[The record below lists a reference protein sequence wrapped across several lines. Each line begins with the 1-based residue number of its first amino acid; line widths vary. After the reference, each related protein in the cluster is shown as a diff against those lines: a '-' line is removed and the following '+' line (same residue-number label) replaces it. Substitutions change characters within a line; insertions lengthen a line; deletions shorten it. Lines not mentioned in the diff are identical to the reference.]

1 MNLLDLIIKMSVD
14 DQASSKVDSIAGKLK
29 SSTKSGSDSAKGSLS
44 SLSDRFKSFGEKAK
58 HDVGVLGQALTK
70 VPGPIGKVAGAV
82 QAVGGKISGFAS
94 KAKASIE
101 KISPAAEKVG
111 EKLKGIGAAA
121 GTAVKAMSVAAAG
134 AAVGLGKS
142 ALDAYASYEQLEG
155 GISKLF
161 STNMNRK
168 DFVEQ
173 FAGSAEE
180 ANKVWADGEKAFST
194 VMENAQQAY
203 KTTGMSANEYMETVS
218 GFAAALT
225 NSLGGDTVAAAGQ
238 ADVAMRAISDNVNTF
253 GSDIESVKM
262 AFGGFAKQNY
272 TMLDNLK
279 LGYGGTK
286 EEMQRLIDD
295 ANAWGAANGK
305 ASNLSMDSFSDVVTA
320 IDQIQ
325 EKQKIAGTTA
335 NEAGTTIEGSV
346 NAAKAA
352 WTNLL
357 TELGKEDGDIGAR
370 MGELFTSIFGDGTDS
385 NLGVMGNV
393 VPAVERIA
401 TGAGEALREFAPRIG
416 QALQEYGPSLIAS
429 AVNLFTNILVGLA
442 QVLPSLAS
450 AVVSA
455 LPQIAS
461 SIAEGLPQIRS
472 AAIEM
477 WGGLG
482 QALGE
487 VLPMLVD
494 ALGYVITHLPEIIV
508 NGVGGMIEAG
518 GAFFGG
524 IIDGF
529 LGKQPEVNQAAGQ
542 VTQGATDAAMAN
554 ADGSPAADQWMDTFN
569 SQFDFSAT
577 EQQAAEGA
585 QAATDAAVENADGTP
600 IAEKLNTSSQAGID
614 TTAMNAPAVEM
625 VNNAVTAA
633 KAIDVSEIGQQ
644 FSSSAASGMDTSAIS
659 DKMSAI
665 TSAAQAASATVKI
678 GVQADTSGITAV
690 TAAAQ
695 AIPGAFASASAAASA
710 SLGQISTKAAQV
722 AASVRASINAI
733 PSSKT
738 ITLSFSKPHIPV
750 PTYSISGSLDPK
762 NKTVPTVS
770 AWWGAEGGILTKA
783 TIFGAGEVG
792 PEAVLPLTKL
802 EKMLDES
809 NGKYQGGGDTYNIT
823 LYAQPGDSPE
833 QMAMAL
839 TNAIET
845 RNRMRG
851 RTTARKAVRSL

>member
-1 MNLLDLIIKMSVD
+1 MNLLDLMVKITVD
-14 DQASSKVDSIAGKLK
+14 DQASGKVKSIADNLK
-29 SSTKSGSDSAKGSLS
+29 NGVKSGSDSASGSLS
-44 SLSDRFKSFGEKAK
+44 KLSGAFSKTSADSSAK
-58 HDVGVLGQALTK
+58 LGAIGQAAAK
-70 VPGPIGKVAGAV
+70 IPGPIGKIAGAA
-82 QAVGGKISGFAS
+82 QAVGGKVSSFAS
-94 KAKASIE
+94 GAKGAIE
-101 KISPAAEKVG
+101 KISPVAEKVG
-111 EKLKGIGAAA
+111 SKLKGIGSAA
-121 GTAVKAMSVAAAG
+121 GTAFKAMSVAAAG

-203 KTTGMSANEYMETVS
+203 KNTGMSANEYMETVS

-295 ANAWGAANGK
+295 ANEWGAANGK
-305 ASNLSMDSFSDVVTA
+305 ASDLSMDSFSDVVTA

-325 EKQKIAGTTA
+325 QKQKIAGTTA

-357 TELGKEDGDIGAR
+357 TELGKEDGDVGAR
-370 MGELFTSIFGDGTDS
+370 MSELFESVFGDGTDS

-401 TGAGEALREFAPRIG
+401 VSAGEALREFAPRIG
-416 QALQEYGPSLIAS
+416 QALQEYGPSLISS

-442 QVLPSLAS
+442 QVLPSLVS

-461 SIAEGLPQIRS
+461 SIAAGLPQIKS
-472 AAIEM
+472 AAIQM
-477 WGGLG
+477 FSGLG

-487 VLPMLVD
+487 ALPMLVD
-494 ALGYVITHLPEIIV
+494 ALGYVVTHLPEIIV
-508 NGVGGMIEAG
+508 EGVGGMVEAG
-518 GAFFGG
+518 GAFFQG

-529 LGKQPEVNQAAGQ
+529 TGKQPEVNQAAGQ

-554 ADGSPAADQWMDTFN
+554 ADGSPAADQWMNTFN

-577 EQQAAEGA
+577 EQQAAAGA

-614 TTAMNAPAVEM
+614 KTAMNAPAVEM
-625 VNNAVTAA
+625 VNNAKTAA
-633 KAIDVSEIGQQ
+633 MAIDVSEIGQK

-665 TSAAQAASATVKI
+665 TSAAKAASTTVKI
-678 GVQADTSGITAV
+678 GVQADTSGIRAV
-690 TAAAQ
+690 TTAAAS
-695 AIPGAFASASAAASA
+695 IPGAFASASAKAATSMT
-710 SLGQISTKAAQV
+710 QISTKAATV
-722 AASVRASINAI
+722 AASRCSSSRTHRRKVAMVDDESASTTWLRGRRPDSCVAAGGSDAVQAKCPMSTPATPARRNAIIVFLSMASII
-733 PSSKT
+733 PHCRPSANRVA
-738 ITLSFSKPHIPV
+738 FRRQMGYNKPRHPCLQV
-750 PTYSISGSLDPK
+750 
-762 NKTVPTVS
+762 
-770 AWWGAEGGILTKA
+770 
-783 TIFGAGEVG
+783 
-792 PEAVLPLTKL
+792 
-802 EKMLDES
+802 
-809 NGKYQGGGDTYNIT
+809 
-823 LYAQPGDSPE
+823 
-833 QMAMAL
+833 
-839 TNAIET
+839 
-845 RNRMRG
+845 
-851 RTTARKAVRSL
+851 